1 MTITP
6 SPSMP
11 SSRPR
16 LPRFALLAG
25 VAAMLLALPA
35 CNTDKRIVSSDPA
48 PDYRKIHPIVL
59 VQGEATLDLFVNGP
73 SGTIGERQV
82 EDLQSFIKE
91 HHQVGQGPIAIA
103 VPTGSPGAKKAA
115 AAIRSSLSRSGAR
128 SMMTAYT
135 PAQPD
140 APAPIRLSFPKIE
153 ADVAT
158 KCGRW
163 PSDLAGNGGTLE
175 GFQNRSYEN
184 FGCAS
189 QGYLAAQVADP
200 LDLVRPRP
208 LGPGF
213 GPRQA
218 DVVTR
223 YGAGKST
230 QSESAEDTQ
239 TVSGAVQQ

>member
-1 MTITP
+1 MTILI

-11 SSRPR
+11 SRPASRPR
-16 LPRFALLAG
+16 LVALAG
-25 VAAMLLALPA
+25 LAVMLLALPA
-35 CNTDKRIVSSDPA
+35 CNTDTRIVSAEPP

-59 VQGEATLDLFVNGP
+59 VEGEATLDLFVNGP
-73 SGTIGERQV
+73 HGSIGARQV
-82 EDLQSFIKE
+82 EDLRQFISE
-91 HHQVGQGPIAIA
+91 HHRLGQGPIAIA
-103 VPTGSPGAKKAA
+103 VPTGAPGAKKAA
-115 AAIRSSLSRSGAR
+115 AAIRSSLAQSGAR
-128 SMMTAYT
+128 SIMTSYT
-135 PAQPD
+135 PLQPD
-140 APAPIRLSFPKIE
+140 APAPIRLSFPKIK

-158 KCGRW
+158 QCGRW
-163 PSDLAGNGGTLE
+163 PSDLSGNGGT
-175 GFQNRSYEN
+175 FDSFKNIHYEN
-184 FGCAS
+184 YGCAS

-200 LDLVRPRP
+200 LDLVRSRP

-213 GPRQA
+213 GARQA